1 MADTEALAGEKQ
13 QKRGEGRSPAYPFIP
28 VQKALE
34 RVQELYAQ
42 ESAHAA
48 PLKSAMGAWGYSP
61 KSSGGRQTLA
71 TMRYY
76 GLIEVIGEGD
86 GRMVKVSELGRKII
100 LDKREDDTEK
110 RALIRQVAL
119 SPAAHKALFQE
130 YPDGLPSDG
139 TVHHFLV
146 FRKQYNDAAA
156 SELLAEFKQT
166 ASYIGLYEPHNDVDK
181 SPEISDTGGDKIDPP
196 AVKVG
201 DTIQCTINGVDTFPD
216 GAKVLGFSDD
226 GQWVFTDQSAS
237 GSPLKDVTIM
247 ETAGPTPTGQG
258 APQIP
263 AHLLSA
269 KQDEQVKVGS
279 RKAVFPIDE
288 GDVTLIF
295 PEGISPTGLQDL
307 SEYLAIFLK
316 KEARKKRDTNT
327 SEILDQ
333 VKKFDL

>member
-1 MADTEALAGEKQ
+1 MADTETPAGGKQ
-13 QKRGEGRSPAYPFIP
+13 QKRGEGRSPAYPLIP

-42 ESAHAA
+42 ESAHPA

-76 GLIEVIGEGD
+76 GLIEVTGEGD

-100 LDKREDDTEK
+100 LDKREDDSEK

-119 SPAAHKALFQE
+119 SPSAHKSLFQE

-156 SELLAEFKQT
+156 NELLTEFKQT
-166 ASYIGLYEPHNDVDK
+166 ASYIGLYEPNRNMDK
-181 SPEISDTGGDKIDPP
+181 TPEMDHTEEDEIDPP
-196 AVKVG
+196 AIKIG
-201 DTIQCTINGVDTFPD
+201 DRIQCTVNGVDTFAH

-247 ETAGPTPTGQG
+247 ETAPATPTTQA
-258 APQIP
+258 APSIP
-263 AHLLSA
+263 AHLL
-269 KQDEQVKVGS
+269 KQKPQDEPTQGM
-279 RKAVFPIDE
+279 RKAMFPVSD

-295 PEGISPTGLQDL
+295 PEDISADGLETL
-307 SEYLAIFLK
+307 GMYLDIFLK
-316 KEARKKRDTNT
+316 KEIQKKN
-327 SEILDQ
+327 
-333 VKKFDL
+333 